1 MEIYKNIFQILA
13 FIVTIFIIYYLYRY
27 IIYAYR
33 TRRLD
38 DFSLKPNNKNNNYS
52 LLDRITNPFINTK
65 FYLKRKNKYDK
76 YLLDNKDISSNH
88 IVSLKIITG
97 IIFGLIYLF
106 DCFLYKLNIN
116 LLILIIVYYIGYL
129 LIDILLK
136 FEYDKNIAM
145 MNYNISKIIIVMN
158 NNYHLNKNHQEVIDK
173 VIKELDGPLK
183 NEFKLVKND
192 LNKGLDIS
200 NALYRMYERT
210 RLDKILYLSEL
221 LALNIKYG
229 ISITEICNTLERD
242 INKREKMDFY
252 LNKLNNTN
260 RLIIALLTILPL
272 VLGISLYLL
281 NPDIIITK
289 NNYIIYIIEIV
300 IYLSYLLSISFIVRR
315 DL

>member
-1 MEIYKNIFQILA
+1 MEFYKNVFQLLA
-13 FIVTIFIIYYLYRY
+13 FLIIIIIIYWLYRY

-38 DFSLKPNNKNNNYS
+38 DFSLKPYNKKKNNILN
-52 LLDRITNPFINTK
+52 RITNVLSNSR
-65 FYLKRKNKYDK
+65 FYQKRKNKYDK
-76 YLLDNKDISSNH
+76 YLLDNDISTYN
-88 IVSLKIITG
+88 IITLKIITG
-97 IIFGLIYLF
+97 LVFSIVYLF

-116 LLILIIVYYIGYL
+116 LLILVIIYYLGYL
-129 LIDILLK
+129 LIDVLLK
-136 FEYDKNIAM
+136 LEYSKNLSM
-145 MNYNISKIIIVMN
+145 MNYNISKVIIIMN
-158 NNYHLNKNHQEVIDK
+158 NNYHLNKNHQEVIDR

-210 RLDKILYLSEL
+210 KLDKILYLSEL

-229 ISITEICNTLERD
+229 ISITEICNILERD

-260 RLIIALLTILPL
+260 RLIIVLVAILPI
-272 VLGISLYLL
+272 VLGVALYLL
-281 NPDIIITK
+281 NPNILITK
-289 NNYIIYIIEIV
+289 NNYIVYIIEIV